1 MEAHVEAML
10 KALVAVAWADG
21 RVDEGES
28 EVIEG
33 LIAAF
38 ELGEEDAQTV
48 RSYAKERRSLDD
60 VPLTDLGSTDR
71 RALLQHAVI
80 LSYVDGQQ
88 SDEEKAVLAALVRR
102 LHVPEEEATPL
113 LAAAEERAQR
123 LLSQL

>member
-28 EVIEG
+28 EVING

-38 ELGEEDAQTV
+38 ELGEDDAASV
-48 RSYAKERRSLDD
+48 RAYALEKRTLDD

-71 RALLQHAVI
+71 RTLLQHAVI
-80 LSYVDGQQ
+80 LSYVDGEQ
-88 SDEEKAVLAALVRR
+88 SSEEKALLADLVSR
-102 LHVPEEEATPL
+102 LHVPDEEATPL